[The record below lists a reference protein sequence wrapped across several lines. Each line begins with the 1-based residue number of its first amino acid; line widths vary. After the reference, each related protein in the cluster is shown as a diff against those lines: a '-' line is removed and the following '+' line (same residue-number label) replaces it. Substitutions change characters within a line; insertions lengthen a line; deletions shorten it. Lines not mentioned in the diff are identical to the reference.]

1 MKIEYFTDTDT
12 LLIELSTNEI
22 VETRDL
28 NENTLVEFDSAG
40 KRVNLTIEHA
50 KEQANMEEFVFH
62 PNQNDQHETPV
73 WKVAEDAPEYKTK
86 RDAL

>member
-22 VETRDL
+22 TETRNL
-28 NENTLVEFDSAG
+28 NENTLVEFDANGTLASM
-40 KRVNLTIEHA
+40 TIEHA

-62 PNQNDQHETPV
+62 PSQGFQHETPV
-73 WKVAEDAPEYKTK
+73 WKVAEDTQEYKTK
-86 RDAL
+86 RNKN

>member
-22 VETRDL
+22 TETRDL
-28 NENTLVEFDSAG
+28 NENTMVEFDVAG
-40 KRVNLTIEHA
+40 KLVSMTIEHA
-50 KEQANMEEFVFH
+50 KEQADVEEFVFH
-62 PNQNDQHETPV
+62 PGKSQSARIY
-73 WKVAEDAPEYKTK
+73 KVADDSPEYTTK